1 MVIKMITITT
11 ILIIMITIIYENQV
25 CNLVDNN
32 PY

>member
-1 MVIKMITITT
+1 MIIITITITKKLVT
-11 ILIIMITIIYENQV
+11 IITITYENQV